1 MGAHHRRRTMAIGSE
16 ADSGL
21 FDYLYPLN
29 PLGTCWVQAQLALR
43 GWFYGCNHMA
53 VHPLAQAL
61 SMLALLGQVPPV
73 GSERQRSAAQ
83 HPSSERPYYVPAHPL
98 MLDTKISV

>member
-1 MGAHHRRRTMAIGSE
+1 MVQKPIVVYSITSTRSILRR
-16 ADSGL
+16 
-21 FDYLYPLN
+21 
-29 PLGTCWVQAQLALR
+29 TCWVQAQLALR